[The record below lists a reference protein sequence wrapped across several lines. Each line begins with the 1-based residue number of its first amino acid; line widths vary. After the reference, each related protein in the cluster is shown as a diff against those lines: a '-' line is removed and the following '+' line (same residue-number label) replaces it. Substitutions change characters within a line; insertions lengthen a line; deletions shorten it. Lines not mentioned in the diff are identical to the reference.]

1 MGQVLN
7 ISYLPSMTST
17 PLRAGH
23 HREPVRRP
31 SGRRSGGS
39 DLAVFGTEVP
49 TRGCQLE
56 YFGHGPSISAK
67 YLLEY
72 FGHGPSILIKSA
84 SRARATP
91 KRPSFGGLGPHGTR
105 HRVADPGVPAS
116 VLRPRAKYIC
126 QVFIR
131 VRTSVMGQAYI

>member
-67 YLLEY
+67 YLEY
-72 FGHGPSILIKSA
+72 FGHGPSISDKECIA
-84 SRARATP
+84 SPCDTQAAVVRGA
-91 KRPSFGGLGPHGTR
+91 
-105 HRVADPGVPAS
+105 
-116 VLRPRAKYIC
+116 
-126 QVFIR
+126 
-131 VRTSVMGQAYI
+131 RTSRYSAQSCRPGGAS